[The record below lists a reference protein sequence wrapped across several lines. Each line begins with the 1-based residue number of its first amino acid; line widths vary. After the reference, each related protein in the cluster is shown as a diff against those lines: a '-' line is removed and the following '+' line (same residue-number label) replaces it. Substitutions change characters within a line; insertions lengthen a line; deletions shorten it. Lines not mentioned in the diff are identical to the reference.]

1 MKAHRHTSNDRH
13 RDHRTSW
20 EPDMNQS
27 DNTDGSYSTEL
38 HTDFDD
44 NDPPSPAT
52 AALEVDMGNAL
63 PPANPGAVP
72 VLGQQHMTAAP
83 VESVVDSSAH
93 SMVADGLH
101 FVGNA
106 VLRGPCSIAGQVVGN
121 ITPAPQALVSVVV
134 TETGRIKGDVT
145 AHKISVMGHTE
156 GVLDSGQGDVVLFE
170 TASVHGLVRYGRI
183 QVNGADLN
191 ATLERV
197 STGPAGV

>member
-1 MKAHRHTSNDRH
+1 MKARRYTSTNRHVDRQQ
-13 RDHRTSW
+13 SW
-20 EPDMNQS
+20 EPNMNQANS
-27 DNTDGSYSTEL
+27 TDDQYPEPQSAE
-38 HTDFDD
+38 TDWDL
-44 NDPPSPAT
+44 NQPEPP
-52 AALEVDMGNAL
+52 AALDVDMGAAL
-63 PPANPGAVP
+63 PPANPRTVP
-72 VLGQQHMTAAP
+72 LLGEDQVTQVPGP
-83 VESVVDSSAH
+83 VEVDGGAN
-93 SMVADGLH
+93 SMVAEGLH

-106 VLRGPCSIAGQVVGN
+106 VLRGPCSIAGQVEGN
-121 ITPAPQALVSVVV
+121 ITPAPHALVSVVV

-197 STGPAGV
+197 TPGTAGA